1 MKKKSLLGFGIA
13 ALAVIIVAFC
23 GAGFFSGFGRT
34 YYYTQIDNSKLRQVS
49 PTGVV
54 DLSGNGGM
62 DHSYTLTAYD
72 ENGREK
78 DLTFGVSRELRESAF
93 LRLTVSPVRGVLD
106 WGEVQY
112 AELPPAVQGHYG
124 APEAG

>member
-13 ALAVIIVAFC
+13 ALAVISVVFC
-23 GAGFFSGFGRT
+23 GVWFFSGFGRT
-34 YYYTQIDNSKLRQVS
+34 YYYTQIDNSKLSQVL
-49 PTGVV
+49 PAGVV

-72 ENGREK
+72 GNGREK
-78 DLTFGVSRELRESAF
+78 DVTFGVSRELRESAF

-106 WGEVQY
+106 WCEVQY
-112 AELPPAVQGHYG
+112 AELPSAVQELYH
-124 APEAG
+124 APEAD